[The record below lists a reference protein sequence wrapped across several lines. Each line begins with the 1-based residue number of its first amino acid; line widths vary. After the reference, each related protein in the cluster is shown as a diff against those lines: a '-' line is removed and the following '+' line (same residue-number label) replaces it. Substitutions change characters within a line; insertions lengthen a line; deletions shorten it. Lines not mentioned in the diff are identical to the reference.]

1 MGRMMAEILGKKQ
14 DIPKGKA
21 ALCTSWPE
29 TGGGSW
35 GKWHCGRRLPIS
47 TGAAYAFK
55 LRKEPRVSVV
65 FFGDGASNQG
75 TFHESINM
83 AAAWDLPIVYVIEN
97 NRYAIST
104 GFTRVTKEHRLSTVP
119 WHTASQEKR
128 STAMMCL
135 PCMKRPQSG
144 GTCPER

>member
-1 MGRMMAEILGKKQ
+1 MHIMARDRGILGANG
-14 DIPKGKA
+14 IVGA
-21 ALCTSWPE
+21 E
-29 TGGGSW
+29 
-35 GKWHCGRRLPIS
+35 LPIS

-97 NRYAIST
+97 NRYYIVADAKRADRPS
-104 GFTRVTKEHRLSTVP
+104 P
-119 WHTASQEKR
+119 ASIR
-128 STAMMCL
+128 CW
-135 PCMKRPQSG
+135 
-144 GTCPER
+144 